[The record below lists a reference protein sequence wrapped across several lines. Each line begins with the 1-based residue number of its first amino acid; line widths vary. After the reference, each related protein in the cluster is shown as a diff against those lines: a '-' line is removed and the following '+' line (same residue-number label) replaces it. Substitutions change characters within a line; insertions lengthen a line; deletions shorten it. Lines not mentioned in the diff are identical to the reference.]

1 MEVVKKGQKV
11 DKKPT
16 NAQLSRRIQNAVV
29 LVEKDKDTKSI
40 FFDDKGLRLTITMD
54 YAIIETG
61 AHRHIFDFI
70 TPSGNVSR
78 PYIYTKRF
86 VEIADENDCI
96 IEDRQGNKLRSYAK
110 LFDVL
115 KKKDDNAD
123 YNMCWLI
130 DKWFYNLFQPLYE
143 IDETIVGTFLVYERY
158 IHNIA
163 RQTFLLS
170 EHKEDVTNKQ
180 FVDAIIENEKSFLE
194 DMIED
199 VVLEAKSDEKR
210 MQEEIDAI
218 QKNADEK
225 LMEEQV
231 DDGEQG

>member
-1 MEVVKKGQKV
+1 MEVAKKGQKAN
-11 DKKPT
+11 KKPT
-16 NAQLSRRIQNAVV
+16 NAQLQRRLDNAIV
-29 LVEKDKDTKSI
+29 LVEKDKETKSI
-40 FFDDKGLRLTITMD
+40 FFDDKGLRLTVTMD

-61 AHRHIFDFI
+61 AHRHVFDFI
-70 TPSGNVSR
+70 TASGNVSR

-86 VEIADENDCI
+86 VEIAEENDCVV
-96 IEDRQGNKLRSYAK
+96 EDKKGNKFHSYAK

-115 KKKDDNAD
+115 KGKADNSD
-123 YNMCWLI
+123 YNMCWFI

-143 IDETIVGTFLVYERY
+143 IDETTAGTFLVYEQY

-180 FVDAIIENEKSFLE
+180 FVDAIIENEKSYLE
-194 DMIED
+194 GMVES
-199 VVLEAKSDEKR
+199 VVLEAKSDEQR

-225 LMEEQV
+225 LMEEQANA
-231 DDGEQG
+231 EQQE